1 MDTIKRWFQR
11 RIDAALF
18 PSVHALPLPLITRW
32 QERRLRIL
40 IKQVGK
46 YVPLYQDLLRKS
58 GLTVDDILSLD
69 DLRKLPLLDKASF
82 IGRPVEEYI
91 NSSRGIPSLW
101 RTTSGTSGHP
111 FSIAPNNTFA
121 NPYSYEFCLYR
132 FLWKHGRPTRDL
144 GQLRIARIKIRSS
157 QRENRLFIS
166 VRDYLTDTKRVVAEL
181 AEFQPDILESYSSI
195 LLDLARWM
203 AREGRVVEFRP
214 VYIVSFGEMLTPAAR
229 ALVSRVFSTEV
240 FDRYGT
246 EEVGTIAVE
255 CSAHDGMHV
264 NSESI
269 IVEII
274 DDEGRRV
281 PRGSYGRIIV
291 TDLFNFNMPFIRYD
305 TGDRG
310 VLLTS
315 PCSCGLQTPR
325 IRIEG
330 RYSAYLEFEN
340 QLIHHLEFDGAL
352 DAFANHIE
360 QYQVV
365 KTAADA
371 LEIRV
376 VPAPAFTEDS
386 RLRAKDSVMKLT
398 GQGVSV
404 TVVTVTQI
412 EPTEQ
417 GKSRIVIDLTAQHHS
432 A

>member
-1 MDTIKRWFQR
+1 MDMIRRWFQR
-11 RIDAALF
+11 RIDSALF
-18 PSVHALPLPLITRW
+18 PSVHALPLSLIIRW

-40 IKQVGK
+40 IKQVGR

-82 IGRPVEEYI
+82 MGKPIEEYV
-91 NSSRGIPSLW
+91 NSSRGIPLLW
-101 RTTSGTSGHP
+101 RTTSGTSGRP
-111 FSIAPNNTFA
+111 FSIAPNSTFA

-132 FLWKHGRPTRDL
+132 FLWKHGRPTRNL
-144 GQLRIARIKIRSS
+144 SQLRIARIKIRSS

-203 AREGRVVEFRP
+203 VREGRVAEFKP
-214 VYIVSFGEMLTPAAR
+214 TYIVSFGEMLTPAAR
-229 ALVSRVFSTEV
+229 TLVTRVFSAEI
-240 FDRYGT
+240 FDRYGA
-246 EEVGTIAVE
+246 EEVGSIAVE

-264 NSESI
+264 NSESV
-269 IVEII
+269 IVEIV
-274 DDEGRRV
+274 DDEGRPV
-281 PRGSYGRIIV
+281 PHGSRGRIIV

-315 PCSCGLQTPR
+315 PCPCGLQTPR

-330 RYSAYLEFEN
+330 RYSAYLEFGA
-340 QLIHHLEFDGAL
+340 QRIHHLEFDGAL

-365 KTAADA
+365 KIAEDA
-371 LEIRV
+371 LEIRI
-376 VPAPAFTEDS
+376 VPAPAFTEAS
-386 RLRAKDSVMKLT
+386 RLRAKDSVTKLT
-398 GQGVSV
+398 GPNVSV
-404 TVVTVTQI
+404 GVVTVIQI
-412 EPTEQ
+412 EPTEH
-417 GKSRIVIDLTAQHHS
+417 GKSQIVLDLTVKR
-432 A
+432 